1 MSLAWVDVV
10 SLVQAAAHPSL
21 RAVLGMDVDP
31 VALHRSGVALSDA
44 SESATVEAGEEL
56 QVELVRSNYA
66 DVAGATANWRAAGG
80 AADGI
85 LMDLVWPMRLMQQ
98 RVALHHA
105 DYPSGS
111 PQPGRCAR

>member
-1 MSLAWVDVV
+1 MRPCDPGF
-10 SLVQAAAHPSL
+10 AAAHPSL

-44 SESATVEAGEEL
+44 SESSATVEAGEEL

-85 LMDLVWPMRLMQQ
+85 LLDLVWPMRLLQ
-98 RVALHHA
+98 
-105 DYPSGS
+105 
-111 PQPGRCAR
+111 